1 MLYSLPDQN
10 GTRILERT
18 LENLL
23 SIILGIGLSAACGF
37 RVFVPLLLLNIFGLA
52 GYVRLAPGFEWIG
65 TIPALVV
72 FATATVL
79 EVLAYYIPW
88 IDHLLDLAAGPAA
101 LVAGVIASASVMP
114 DMQPLAKWSI
124 ALIGGGG
131 MAGIIQGATSL
142 ARLKSTLFT
151 GGAANFIISTLELMA
166 AIITS
171 LLALFLPVLR
181 LALVLSLV
189 IFIFIK
195 SKRFLFGWRRV

>member
-1 MLYSLPDQN
+1 MDK
-10 GTRILERT
+10 
-18 LENLL
+18 LL

-37 RVFVPLLLLNIFGLA
+37 RVFVPLLLLSIFGLA

-65 TIPALVV
+65 TIPALIT

-88 IDHLLDLAAGPAA
+88 VDHLLDLATGPAA
-101 LVAGVIASASVMP
+101 LVAGVIASASVLQDMP
-114 DMQPLAKWSI
+114 PLAKWSI

-151 GGAANFIISTLELMA
+151 GGAANFIVSTLELIA
-166 AIITS
+166 AVITS
-171 LLALFLPVLR
+171 LLALFLPVLG
-181 LALVLSLV
+181 LVVVLSLV
-189 IFIFIK
+189 TFIFIK
-195 SKRFLFGWRRV
+195 SKRFLFGWKRV